1 MALRSRRSGVPGGD
15 RGRERCSPALG
26 GEMAYGG
33 GQSPV
38 SLRLGKIHPALSF
51 LPIFLLSLSFFLS
64 LFFFSSFLSS
74 FLSPSFSSFFL
85 FLFFLSLSFLL
96 YFSLV
101 IFLSLSPILF
111 LLSPLFLSFFLPFS
125 LLSLPHVLFPPLDP
139 SPSPP
144 SIGSDWRFC
153 STSSE
158 ESTTNGVF
166 LVCVGCCV
174 FFISL
179 SPAGHGGVNQLGGV
193 FVNGRPLPD
202 VVRQRIVELAH
213 QGVRPCD
220 ISRQLRVSHGC
231 VSKILGRYYETG
243 SIKPGVIGGSK
254 PKVATPKVVDKI
266 AEYKRQNPTMFAWE
280 IRDRLLAEGIC
291 DNDTVP
297 SVSSINRIIRTKVQ
311 QPFHPTPDGSG
322 TGVTA
327 PGHTIDVSEG
337 SVPNGDSQSSV
348 DSLRKHLRGD
358 TFTQQQLEA
367 LDRVFERPSYPD
379 VFQTSEH
386 IKSEQGNEYSLPAL
400 TPGLDEVKSSLS
412 TSANP
417 DLGTNVSGPQTY
429 PVVTE
434 NLSSP
439 LSIKQEPHGAS
450 LTPFTPT
457 TPVGSGQAD
466 LQPFHMALSDDAST
480 PCYSAF
486 LHHGAHFGQSSSQP
500 LIAGRDMA
508 STTLPGYPPHV
519 PPTGQGSYPTSTLA
533 GMVPGSEFSGNPYSH
548 PQYTTYNE
556 AWRFSN
562 PALLMPHPGAP
573 HLPLLPLP
581 MTATSYHGNH
591 MKLQGDS
598 LGLHIVPV

>member
-1 MALRSRRSGVPGGD
+1 
-15 RGRERCSPALG
+15 
-26 GEMAYGG
+26 
-33 GQSPV
+33 
-38 SLRLGKIHPALSF
+38 
-51 LPIFLLSLSFFLS
+51 
-64 LFFFSSFLSS
+64 
-74 FLSPSFSSFFL
+74 
-85 FLFFLSLSFLL
+85 
-96 YFSLV
+96 
-101 IFLSLSPILF
+101 
-111 LLSPLFLSFFLPFS
+111 
-125 LLSLPHVLFPPLDP
+125 
-139 SPSPP
+139 
-144 SIGSDWRFC
+144 
-153 STSSE
+153 
-158 ESTTNGVF
+158 
-166 LVCVGCCV
+166 
-174 FFISL
+174 SL

-220 ISRQLRVSHGC
+220 ISRQLR
-231 VSKILGRYYETG
+231 
-243 SIKPGVIGGSK
+243 PGVIGGSK

-327 PGHTIDVSEG
+327 PGHTIVPSTASPPVSSASNDPVGSYSINGILGIPRSNGEKRKRDEDVSEG

-466 LQPFHMALSDDAST
+466 LQPFHMTLSDDAST

-562 PALLMPHPGAP
+562 PALL
-573 HLPLLPLP
+573 
-581 MTATSYHGNH
+581 S
-591 MKLQGDS
+591 
-598 LGLHIVPV
+598 

>member
-1 MALRSRRSGVPGGD
+1 MQR
-15 RGRERCSPALG
+15 
-26 GEMAYGG
+26 
-33 GQSPV
+33 
-38 SLRLGKIHPALSF
+38 
-51 LPIFLLSLSFFLS
+51 
-64 LFFFSSFLSS
+64 
-74 FLSPSFSSFFL
+74 PS
-85 FLFFLSLSFLL
+85 
-96 YFSLV
+96 
-101 IFLSLSPILF
+101 
-111 LLSPLFLSFFLPFS
+111 
-125 LLSLPHVLFPPLDP
+125 
-139 SPSPP
+139 
-144 SIGSDWRFC
+144 
-153 STSSE
+153 
-158 ESTTNGVF
+158 
-166 LVCVGCCV
+166 
-174 FFISL
+174 
-179 SPAGHGGVNQLGGV
+179 GHG
-193 FVNGRPLPD
+193 PT
-202 VVRQRIVELAH
+202 
-213 QGVRPCD
+213 PCT
-220 ISRQLRVSHGC
+220 RGP
-231 VSKILGRYYETG
+231 KPRYYETG

-297 SVSSINRIIRTKVQ
+297 SVSSINSMIQHSLICHLSIIRLILRLPSVEAELSGAISQYKWIIRTKVQ

-327 PGHTIDVSEG
+327 PGHTIVPSTASPPVSSASNDPVGSYSINGILGIPRSNGEKRKRDEDVSEG

-562 PALLMPHPGAP
+562 PALLRFCFLSVLHYNGMMVLERIGCQLHPVASSSPYFPKSCLWGAVW
-573 HLPLLPLP
+573 
-581 MTATSYHGNH
+581 TS
-591 MKLQGDS
+591 
-598 LGLHIVPV
+598 HI